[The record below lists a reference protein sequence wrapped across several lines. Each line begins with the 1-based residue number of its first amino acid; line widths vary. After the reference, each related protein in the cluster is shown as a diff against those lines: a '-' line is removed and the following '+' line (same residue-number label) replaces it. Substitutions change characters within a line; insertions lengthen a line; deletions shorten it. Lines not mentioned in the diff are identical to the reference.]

1 MIPNFTSTY
10 ICRWWWVVILASVV
24 AFFLMASGNTM
35 LEEENSE
42 NQWVP
47 KNHPYIKNDAW
58 LRMNKPKS
66 KVGIN
71 EKGS

>member
-1 MIPNFTSTY
+1 M
-10 ICRWWWVVILASVV
+10 ASVL
-24 AFFLMASGNTM
+24 AFFLMASGYTM

-58 LRMNKPKS
+58 LKMNKPKS
-66 KVGIN
+66 KVS
-71 EKGS
+71 KGLELVSKGLELAS

>member
-1 MIPNFTSTY
+1 M
-10 ICRWWWVVILASVV
+10 ASVV
-24 AFFLMASGNTM
+24 AFFLMASGYTM

-66 KVGIN
+66 KVRIN
-71 EKGS
+71 EKRFRAFIIKSTTFRSGTTR

>member
-1 MIPNFTSTY
+1 M
-10 ICRWWWVVILASVV
+10 ASVV
-24 AFFLMASGNTM
+24 AFFLMASGYTM

-66 KVGIN
+66 KVRII
-71 EKGS
+71 EKRFKASI